1 MNDLDFE
8 GLDTKDPGLRF
19 IPRSVLFYGP
29 KNRGIAKNDPKVDK
43 VALQSA
49 NISGKKGSV
58 IKRDLSYFLFFVAEL
73 KDQLMRL
80 SILIVALIISIPSFS
95 QSKKELIAEVN
106 ALKAEIAELKKPKVA
121 DTTTSH
127 QKASYGLGVIIASNL
142 KMQGGDSLDIDV
154 INIALKDSYLEKPLA
169 MDRDKSAMIVQEY
182 MQKAMEQKALKAEA
196 ESKAFLE
203 SNKAKEGIKVTA
215 SGLQYQVLSSGNGK
229 TPTATD
235 KVTVNYVGKLIDGTK
250 FDSSYDRN
258 EPATFTVNQVIPGWT
273 EALQLMREGDKW
285 MLFIPS
291 NLAYGEQGAG
301 GQIPP
306 NATLIFEV
314 ELMKVNE

>member
-1 MNDLDFE
+1 
-8 GLDTKDPGLRF
+8 
-19 IPRSVLFYGP
+19 
-29 KNRGIAKNDPKVDK
+29 
-43 VALQSA
+43 
-49 NISGKKGSV
+49 
-58 IKRDLSYFLFFVAEL
+58 
-73 KDQLMRL
+73 MRL
-80 SILIVALIISIPSFS
+80 VIVVIGLLMSITSFS
-95 QSKKELIAEVN
+95 QSKKELTAEVN

-121 DTTTSH
+121 DTTTTH

-154 INIALKDSYLEKPLA
+154 INIALKDTYLDKPLA
-169 MDRDKSAMIVQEY
+169 MDREKSAMVVQEY
-182 MQKAMEQKALKAEA
+182 MERAMEQKALKAEA

-203 SNKAKEGIKVTA
+203 ANKAKEGVKVTA

-229 TPTATD
+229 TPAATD
-235 KVTVNYVGKLIDGTK
+235 RVTVNYVGKLTDGTK

-291 NLAYGEQGAG
+291 SLAYGEQGAG
-301 GQIPP
+301 GGQIPP
-306 NATLIFEV
+306 HATLIFEV
-314 ELMKVNE
+314 ELLKVNE

>member
-80 SILIVALIISIPSFS
+80 SILIIALLISISSFS

-154 INIALKDSYLEKPLA
+154 INIALKDSYLENPLA